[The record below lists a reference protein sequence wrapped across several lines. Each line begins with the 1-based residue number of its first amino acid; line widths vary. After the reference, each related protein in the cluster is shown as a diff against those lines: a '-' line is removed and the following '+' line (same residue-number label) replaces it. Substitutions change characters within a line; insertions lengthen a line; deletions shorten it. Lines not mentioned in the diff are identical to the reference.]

1 MFEILTLS
9 ILVSYFLYSNFITI
23 IPLQLEFIGVIEN
36 LESLLIGV
44 FSIVLLLLSISTYK
58 KTGLKNILYA
68 ATAFALFTFQVF
80 LELIIE
86 RYYSVTYPM
95 QDLLHTSITLAILA
109 LFFLSVIRTAR

>member
-1 MFEILTLS
+1 MLEMMTSMTTVPDF
-9 ILVSYFLYSNFITI
+9 FYSNFMIYT
-23 IPLQLEFIGVIEN
+23 LQLEFIGIIEN

-44 FSIVLLLLSISTYK
+44 FSIILLLLSITTYK

-68 ATAFALFTFQVF
+68 ATAFALFAFQVF

-95 QDLLHTSITLAILA
+95 QDLLHTSITLAIMT
-109 LFFLSVIRTAR
+109 LFFFSVIRRTVR